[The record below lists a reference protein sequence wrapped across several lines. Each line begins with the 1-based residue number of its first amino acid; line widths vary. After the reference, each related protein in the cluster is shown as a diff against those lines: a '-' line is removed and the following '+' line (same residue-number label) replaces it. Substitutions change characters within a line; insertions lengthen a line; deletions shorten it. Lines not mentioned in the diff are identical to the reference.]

1 MKKVAILGAGLVG
14 SLLSIFLSKRG
25 YQVEVYERR
34 GDPRQTGYVGG
45 RSINLAL
52 SDRGWR
58 ALEKVGIAEKIKKIA
73 IPMHGR
79 MIHDLQGHLTFQ
91 PYGKEGQAIYS
102 VSRALL
108 NIALIDYAEKEEKV
122 KFYFHQRCEDLDLE
136 KKVIYLQDT
145 ESQEKSQISA
155 DIIFGAD
162 GAFSAVRLAM
172 QKTDR
177 FNYAQ
182 TYLEYGYK
190 ELTIPPLPDGSH
202 ALDKNALHIWPRKSF
217 MLIALPNID
226 GSFTC
231 TLFFPYEGKPSF
243 ATLKSSQDVTDF
255 FKATFPDAFS
265 VLPNLVEEFFTNP
278 TSSLV
283 MVKSQP
289 WVYRSGVALIGDA
302 AHAIVPFYGQGMNAG
317 FEDCYVLN
325 EILDKHLDN
334 WEISLQEYQEKRI
347 PDANAIA
354 ELALNNFVEMRD
366 LVADEKFLLRKKIEA
381 KMYELYPE
389 KWTPLYSM
397 VTFSPETRYSE
408 ALAKGKKQ
416 DAIMNEIMQ
425 LPHIE
430 HIWED
435 LVLEEVTRRLS

>member
-25 YQVEVYERR
+25 YQIEVYERR
-34 GDPRQTGYVGG
+34 GDPRQKGYIGG

-58 ALEKVGIAEKIKKIA
+58 ALGKVGIAEKIKKIA
-73 IPMHGR
+73 IPMYGR

-108 NIALIDYAEKEEKV
+108 NIELIDYAEKEEKV
-122 KFYFHQRCEDLDLE
+122 KFYFHQRCEDIDLE
-136 KKVIYLQDT
+136 KKVIYLQNA
-145 ESQEKSQISA
+145 ENQEKNQINA

-190 ELTIPPLPDGSH
+190 ELTIPPLSDGSH
-202 ALDKNALHIWPRKSF
+202 ALDKNVLHIWPRKSF

-231 TLFFPYEGKPSF
+231 TLFFPYEGNPSF
-243 ATLKSSQDVTDF
+243 ATLQSSQEVTDF
-255 FKATFPDAFS
+255 FKVTFPDAFS
-265 VLPNLVEEFFTNP
+265 ILPNLVGEFFTNP

-283 MVKSQP
+283 MVKCQP
-289 WVYRSGVALIGDA
+289 WVYLSGVALIGDA

-416 DAIMNEIMQ
+416 DEIMNEIMQ
-425 LPHIE
+425 LSNIE
-430 HIWED
+430 DIWED
-435 LVLEEVTRRLS
+435 LLLEEVTRRLS

>member
-34 GDPRQTGYVGG
+34 GDPRQKGYVGG

-58 ALEKVGIAEKIKKIA
+58 ALEKVGIANKIKAIA

-79 MIHDLQGHLTFQ
+79 MMHDLQGHLTFQ
-91 PYGKEGQAIYS
+91 PYGRTGQAIYS

-108 NIALIDYAEKEEKV
+108 NIELINYAEEEKV

-136 KKVIYLQDT
+136 KKVVYLQHT
-145 ESQEKSQISA
+145 ETQEKSQQSP

-202 ALDKNALHIWPRKSF
+202 ALDKHALHIWPRKSF

-231 TLFFPYEGKPSF
+231 TLFFPYEGTPSF
-243 ATLKSSQDVTDF
+243 ATLQSSHDVTEF

-265 VLPNLVEEFFTNP
+265 LLPNLTEEFFSNP

-283 MVKSQP
+283 MVRCQP
-289 WVYRSGVALIGDA
+289 WVYKSGVALIGDA

-317 FEDCYVLN
+317 FEDCYVLH
-325 EILDKHLDN
+325 EILDRYSDN
-334 WEISLQEYQEKRI
+334 WELSLQEYQKQRI

-381 KMYELYPE
+381 KMHELYPE
-389 KWTPLYSM
+389 QWTPLYSM
-397 VTFSPETRYSE
+397 VTFSPTIRYSE

-416 DAIMNEIMQ
+416 DEIMNDIMQ
-425 LPHIE
+425 QPNIE
-430 HIWED
+430 HIWEE
-435 LVLEEVTRRLS
+435 LVVEEVIRRLS

>member
-25 YQVEVYERR
+25 YQVGVYERR
-34 GDPRQTGYVGG
+34 GDPRHKGYVGG

-108 NIALIDYAEKEEKV
+108 NIELIDYAEKEEKV
-122 KFYFHQRCEDLDLE
+122 KFYFHQRCEDIDLE
-136 KKVIYLQDT
+136 KKVIYLQHS

-243 ATLKSSQDVTDF
+243 ATLQSSQDVADF

-265 VLPNLVEEFFTNP
+265 ILPNLVEEFFTNP

-416 DAIMNEIMQ
+416 DAIMDEIMQ

>member
-34 GDPRQTGYVGG
+34 GDSRQKGYVGG

-79 MIHDLQGHLTFQ
+79 MIHDLQGHLSFQ

-108 NIALIDYAEKEEKV
+108 NIELVDYAEKEEKV
-122 KFYFHQRCEDLDLE
+122 KFYFHQRCEDIDLE
-136 KKVIYLQDT
+136 KKIIHLQNT
-145 ESQEKSQISA
+145 ENQEKSQISA
-155 DIIFGAD
+155 DVIFGAD

-231 TLFFPYEGKPSF
+231 TLFFPYEGRPSF
-243 ATLKSSQDVTDF
+243 ATLQSSKDVTDF

-265 VLPNLVEEFFTNP
+265 ILPNLVEEFFTNP

-283 MVKSQP
+283 MVKCQP
-289 WVYRSGVALIGDA
+289 WVYPSGVALIGDA

-325 EILDKHLDN
+325 QILDKHLDN

-416 DAIMNEIMQ
+416 DAIMSEIMQ
-425 LPHIE
+425 LSNIE

>member
-34 GDPRQTGYVGG
+34 DDPRHKGYVGG

-108 NIALIDYAEKEEKV
+108 NIELIDYAEKEEKV

-190 ELTIPPLPDGSH
+190 ELTIPSLPDGSH

-416 DAIMNEIMQ
+416 DAIMSEIMQ